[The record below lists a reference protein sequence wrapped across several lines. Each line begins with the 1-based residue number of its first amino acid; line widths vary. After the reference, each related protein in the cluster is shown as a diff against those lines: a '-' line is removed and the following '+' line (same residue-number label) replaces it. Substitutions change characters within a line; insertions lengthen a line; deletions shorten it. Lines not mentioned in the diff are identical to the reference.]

1 MNKIEK
7 LRLCNLWLMVTGL
20 LVLMSGL
27 QMEVCGGC
35 GCFGLPFSLLMYV
48 HCALG
53 IFMFVL
59 VAIHLYLHFGKCN
72 WFSKI
77 KGMKNIRTKWLAVC
91 FSITVILSLVAF
103 FYILETMKHT
113 PIGGIHGK
121 IGFFFLAYC
130 LGHTIKRWKWVK
142 KQIFKTDN

>member
-77 KGMKNIRTKWLAVC
+77 NKRN
-91 FSITVILSLVAF
+91 
-103 FYILETMKHT
+103 EKHT
-113 PIGGIHGK
+113 HEMARRM
-121 IGFFFLAYC
+121 FLYNGDIEPC
-130 LGHTIKRWKWVK
+130 RILPHS
-142 KQIFKTDN
+142 